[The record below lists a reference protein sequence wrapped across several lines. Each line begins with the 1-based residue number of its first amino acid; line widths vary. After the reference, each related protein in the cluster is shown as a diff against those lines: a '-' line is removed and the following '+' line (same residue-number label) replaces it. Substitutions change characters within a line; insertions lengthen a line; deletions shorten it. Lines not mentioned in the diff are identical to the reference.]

1 MGPQAGD
8 MGPQGGDM
16 GLQGGAMGPE
26 EVIWALKEVTWGFR
40 CHFWPRE
47 VISSIQGG
55 HYLHPEKSLR
65 GPREVIRGK

>member
-16 GLQGGAMGPE
+16 GLQGIAMGPG
-26 EVIWALKEVTWGFR
+26 EVTTALKVVTWGFR

-47 VISSIQGG
+47 VISGIQGG
-55 HYLHPEKSLR
+55 HYLHPGKSL
-65 GPREVIRGK
+65 GGHREVTRGK

>member
-26 EVIWALKEVTWGFR
+26 EVTWALKEVTWGFGWSFLAPGR
-40 CHFWPRE
+40 SFQASKE
-47 VISSIQGG
+47 VNIGIQGNHLG
-55 HYLHPEKSLR
+55 ALGR
-65 GPREVIRGK
+65 